1 MSGSVYLVGI
11 GPGGRDSMTPRAR
24 DRLNKVAVV
33 IGHQT
38 SLELVSEL
46 VANKETISREMS
58 PVERAALAFA
68 RAGEGKEVAV
78 VSTGDPG
85 IYAIASTFFSYL
97 RDNGLS
103 VQVEVIPGI
112 TVASAAAASLGSP
125 LGHDFAVISLADLAT
140 DQSDIKKRLEAAAK
154 ADFVVVLYNPKGKV
168 GDARIK
174 EAVAILLTH
183 RKATTPVGIAVK
195 ATTELERIE
204 ITTLGEISAGNIATD
219 ALVII
224 GNSETFVYN
233 GKMVTPR
240 GYHKGI
246 GY

>member
-1 MSGSVYLVGI
+1 
-11 GPGGRDSMTPRAR
+11 
-24 DRLNKVAVV
+24 
-33 IGHQT
+33 
-38 SLELVSEL
+38 
-46 VANKETISREMS
+46 
-58 PVERAALAFA
+58 
-68 RAGEGKEVAV
+68 
-78 VSTGDPG
+78 
-85 IYAIASTFFSYL
+85 
-97 RDNGLS
+97 
-103 VQVEVIPGI
+103 
-112 TVASAAAASLGSP
+112 
-125 LGHDFAVISLADLAT
+125 
-140 DQSDIKKRLEAAAK
+140 
-154 ADFVVVLYNPKGKV
+154 
-168 GDARIK
+168 IK

>member
-1 MSGSVYLVGI
+1 MSGSIYLVGI

-24 DRLNKVAVV
+24 DRLKKVSVV
-33 IGHQT
+33 IGHQA

-46 VANKETISREMS
+46 IADKETISKEMS
-58 PVERAALAFA
+58 PVERAELAVA

-78 VSTGDPG
+78 VCTGDPG

-97 RDNGLS
+97 KETGLT
-103 VQVEVIPGI
+103 VRVEVIPGI

-140 DQSDIKKRLEAAAK
+140 DQSDIKKRLEAAAR
-154 ADFVVVLYNPKGKV
+154 ADFVIVLYNPIGKV
-168 GDARIK
+168 GDVRIK
-174 EAVAILLTH
+174 EAIAILLTH
-183 RKATTPVGIAVK
+183 RKATTPVGIAIK
-195 ATTELERIE
+195 ATTEQERVE
-204 ITTLGEISAGNIATD
+204 ITTLGEISAGSIDTD

-224 GNSETFVYN
+224 GNSETFIYN
-233 GKMVTPR
+233 GRMVTPR
-240 GYHKGI
+240 GYQKGI